1 MPPKVMLA
9 RVMDRAHARVLP
21 LLMGVLLNYCKRIS
35 VNEILRLALKVV
47 EYQTIFNN
55 IFAL

>member
-1 MPPKVMLA
+1 
-9 RVMDRAHARVLP
+9 MDRAHARVLP